1 MDTLQAYL
9 RNELNRMLAMLRV
22 FVEAESPS
30 TEKAAVDRFGNM
42 VAQTAAALGGRVHK
56 QRSRQTG
63 EHLHVG
69 FGFGTPQNKRQIL
82 LLGHLDTVWPLGTI
96 RRLPFRIQKGRAY
109 GPGVFDMKSGIVSAL
124 FAIEALRKQNIQVR
138 RNIVLLL
145 TADEEV
151 GSIAARPIVEKE
163 AKRSD
168 LVLVLE
174 PAHGLHGAL
183 KTSRKGVGEFEIRV
197 KGKAAHAGLEPEK
210 GASAVAELCRQILRV
225 QKFSDP
231 RRGITVNA
239 GVISGGTR
247 SNVVAADALAKV
259 DVRISRLKD
268 MRNIEKRLRSLQP
281 LDRRT
286 SVKVS
291 GQFNRPP
298 LERTAEIIGL
308 FQRARRVAETLG
320 IRLTEVAV
328 GGASDGNFTGA
339 LGVPTLD
346 GLGCVG
352 EGAHADHENIV
363 VRELPRRSALLAHLI
378 AEFGNAP

>member
-1 MDTLQAYL
+1 
-9 RNELNRMLAMLRV
+9 MLAMLRV

-30 TEKAAVDRFGNM
+30 TEKVAVDRFGHK
-42 VAQTAAALGGRVHK
+42 VAKAAAALGGQVRKHS
-56 QRSRQTG
+56 SRQTG
-63 EHLHVG
+63 EHLRAEFR
-69 FGFGTPQNKRQIL
+69 FGATRSNGQIL

-96 RRLPFRIQKGRAY
+96 GRLPFRVQKGRAY

-124 FAIEALRKQNIQVR
+124 FAIEALRNQNIQVR
-138 RNIVLLL
+138 RKVVFLL

-151 GSIAARPIVEKE
+151 GSTASRPIIEKE
-163 AKRSD
+163 ARRSD

-174 PAHGLHGAL
+174 PAQGMNGAL

-210 GASAVAELCRQILRV
+210 GSSAIAELCRQILRV
-225 QKFSDP
+225 EEFGDGRK
-231 RRGITVNA
+231 GITLNP

-259 DVRISRLKD
+259 DVRISRMRD
-268 MRNIEKRLRSLQP
+268 MESIEERLRSLKP
-281 LDRRT
+281 FDKRT
-286 SVKVS
+286 SVNVS
-291 GQFNRPP
+291 GRFNRPP
-298 LERTAEIIGL
+298 LERTAEIIRL
-308 FQRARRVAETLG
+308 FQRARRVADALG
-320 IRLTEVAV
+320 IRLTEAAV

-378 AEFGNAP
+378 AEFGNFP